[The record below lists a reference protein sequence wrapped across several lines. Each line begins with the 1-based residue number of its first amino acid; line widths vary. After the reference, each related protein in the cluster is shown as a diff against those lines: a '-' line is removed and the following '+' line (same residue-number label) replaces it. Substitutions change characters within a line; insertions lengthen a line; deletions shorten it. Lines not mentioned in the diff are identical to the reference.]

1 MRFAVLRAL
10 FNADVTAALLSG
22 ALRGFADG
30 HVRRSD
36 IEVYDVPGAFELPI
50 AASWLA
56 QTKRYDAVVCLGCVI
71 RGETPHFDYV
81 ADAAARGIAD
91 VGLATGV
98 PVIFGVLTTDN
109 AAQAWARAGGP
120 RRGLA
125 PHTRHGVQG
134 NKGYEAAQAAM
145 HMSALRRTAAKPAA
159 RRSAARRSPRGSST
173 TRRAQRRVIA

>member
-1 MRFAVLRAL
+1 MRVRFAVLRAL
-10 FNADVTAALLSG
+10 FNADVTAALLAG

-30 HVRRSD
+30 RVRRSD
-36 IEVYDVPGAFELPI
+36 IDVYDVPGAFELPI

-98 PVIFGVLTTDN
+98 PIIFGVLTTEN
-109 AAQAWARAGGP
+109 AAQAWARAGGQ
-120 RRGLA
+120 RRGLT
-125 PHTRHGVQG
+125 PHTGRGAQG
-134 NKGYEAAQAAM
+134 NKGYEAAQGAM
-145 HMSALRRTAAKPAA
+145 AMAALRRMVAKPAL
-159 RRSAARRSPRGSST
+159 RRSVAKRSRR
-173 TRRAQRRVIA
+173 